1 MTERAGLGRA
11 CWPYAAG
18 VRILHLSWEYPPV
31 VYGGLGRHV
40 HAIAQTQAAL
50 GFDVTVITQAAA
62 GASPDEVVNGV
73 RVLRVSSDAPYVPL
87 DEEHLLAWVAGFN
100 SAVARAGIRLMRTWK
115 PQVVHGHDW
124 LVAHAAAVI
133 KESARIPY
141 VTTMHATEAGRH
153 QGWLPSELS
162 RSIHS
167 IEWWSTYEAR
177 RVIACSEHM
186 RWEVGQLFNPPLD
199 KTVVIAN
206 GIDSGRWRVTARQRL
221 IARAQYQTPLVVFT
235 GRLEW
240 EKGVHTLIDAM
251 PRLRRQV
258 AGVHLVIAGRGNA
271 DAQLR
276 EQVRAKRL
284 GKAVTFSGWLPEEQ
298 LHALVAA
305 ADAVVVPS
313 LYEPFG
319 IVALEA
325 ASVGTPL
332 VVARTGGLAELVE
345 DGVTGRT
352 FAPGNVV
359 ELASTLAQVLLDPP
373 RAAASARAA
382 RTKVRSDFGWPAIA
396 AQTVEV
402 YQEAIADESRPQTI
416 PVAKLAG
423 LVGPPDPLPGNLLT
437 GAVS

>member
-1 MTERAGLGRA
+1 M
-11 CWPYAAG
+11 
-18 VRILHLSWEYPPV
+18 

-40 HAIAQTQAAL
+40 HAMAQTQAAL
-50 GFDVTVITQAAA
+50 GFDVTVITQGSE

-73 RVLRVSSDAPYVPL
+73 RVLRVTPDAPHVPL
-87 DEEHLLAWVAGFN
+87 DEDHLLAWVAGFN
-100 SAVARAGIRLMRTWK
+100 SAVARAGLRLMRTWQ

-124 LVAHAAAVI
+124 LVAHAAAVL
-133 KESARIPY
+133 KEAGRIPY

-153 QGWLPSELS
+153 QGWLPADLS

-186 RWEVGQLFNPPLD
+186 RWEVGQLFSPPVD

-206 GIDSGRWRVTARQRL
+206 GIDPERWRVTAKQRQ
-221 IARAQYQTPLVVFT
+221 IARTQYPGPLVVFT

-240 EKGVHTLIDAM
+240 EKGVHTLIDAL
-251 PRLRRQV
+251 PRLRRRV
-258 AGVHLVIAGRGNA
+258 PGVHLVIAGRGSA
-271 DAQLR
+271 DTQLI

-284 GKAVTFSGWLPEEQ
+284 RRRVSFLGWLPEEQ

-325 ASVGTPL
+325 ASVGAPL

-352 FAPGNVV
+352 FEPGSSAG
-359 ELASTLAQVLLDPP
+359 LSDALAQVLLDPQL
-373 RAAASARAA
+373 AATLARAA
-382 RTKVRSDFGWPAIA
+382 RAKVKSDFGWPAIA

-402 YQEAIADESRPQTI
+402 YREAVADERRLT
-416 PVAKLAG
+416 AKLAAKG
-423 LVGPPDPLPGNLLT
+423 SVPVKAPAPLPGNLLT
-437 GAVS
+437 GAPS

>member
-1 MTERAGLGRA
+1 M
-11 CWPYAAG
+11 
-18 VRILHLSWEYPPV
+18 

-40 HAIAQTQAAL
+40 HAMAQTQAAL
-50 GFDVTVITQAAA
+50 GFDVTVITQGSE
-62 GASPDEVVNGV
+62 GASPDEIVNGV
-73 RVLRVSSDAPYVPL
+73 RVLRVTPDAPHVPL

-100 SAVARAGIRLMRTWK
+100 SAVARAGLRLMRTWQ

-124 LVAHAAAVI
+124 LVAHAAAVL
-133 KESARIPY
+133 KEAGRIPY

-153 QGWLPSELS
+153 QGWLPADLS

-186 RWEVGQLFNPPLD
+186 RWEVGQLFSPPVD

-206 GIDSGRWRVTARQRL
+206 GIDPERWRVTAKQRQ
-221 IARAQYQTPLVVFT
+221 IARTQYPSPLVVFT

-240 EKGVHTLIDAM
+240 EKGVHTLIDAL

-258 AGVHLVIAGRGNA
+258 PGVHLVIAGRGSA
-271 DAQLR
+271 DTQLI

-284 GKAVTFSGWLPEEQ
+284 QRRVSFLGWLPEEQ

-325 ASVGTPL
+325 ASVGAPL

-352 FAPGNVV
+352 FMPGSSV
-359 ELASTLAQVLLDPP
+359 ELSGALSQVLLDPQL
-373 RAAASARAA
+373 AATFARAA
-382 RTKVRSDFGWPAIA
+382 RAKVKSDFGWSAIA

-402 YQEAIADESRPQTI
+402 YREAVADERRLTTN
-416 PVAKLAG
+416 LAG
-423 LVGPPDPLPGNLLT
+423 KVSVPVKAPAPLPGNLLT
-437 GAVS
+437 GALS

>member
-1 MTERAGLGRA
+1 M
-11 CWPYAAG
+11 
-18 VRILHLSWEYPPV
+18 

-40 HAIAQTQAAL
+40 HAISQTQAAL
-50 GFDVTVITQAAA
+50 GHDVTVITQAID

-73 RVLRVSSDAPYVPL
+73 RVLRVYPDAPYVPL
-87 DEEHLLAWVAGFN
+87 DEEHLLSWVAGFN
-100 SAVARAGIRLMRTWK
+100 SAVARVGIRLMRNWI

-133 KESARIPY
+133 KVASRIPY

-153 QGWLPSELS
+153 QGWLPGELS

-167 IEWWSTYEAR
+167 IEWWSIYEAR

-186 RWEVGQLFNPPLD
+186 RWEVGQLFNPPVD

-206 GIDSGRWRVTARQRL
+206 GIDPDRWRVTAKQRQL
-221 IARAQYQTPLVVFT
+221 ARTQYPTPLVVFT

-240 EKGVHTLIDAM
+240 EKGVHTLIDAL

-258 AGVHLVIAGRGNA
+258 PGVHLVIAGRGSA
-271 DAQLR
+271 DAQLQQ
-276 EQVRAKRL
+276 QVKAKRL
-284 GKAVTFSGWLPEEQ
+284 GKRVSFSGWLPEEQ

-325 ASVGTPL
+325 ASVGAPL

-345 DGVTGRT
+345 EGVTGRT
-352 FAPGNVV
+352 FVPGNVV
-359 ELASTLAQVLLDPP
+359 GLADALAQVLLDPQL
-373 RAAASARAA
+373 ATTLARAA
-382 RTKVRSDFGWPAIA
+382 RNKVKSDFGWPAIA

-402 YQEAIADESRPQTI
+402 YREAIAEERRL
-416 PVAKLAG
+416 PVIFAAKLP
-423 LVGPPDPLPGNLLT
+423 GPENIPEPAPGNLLT
-437 GAVS
+437 GALS